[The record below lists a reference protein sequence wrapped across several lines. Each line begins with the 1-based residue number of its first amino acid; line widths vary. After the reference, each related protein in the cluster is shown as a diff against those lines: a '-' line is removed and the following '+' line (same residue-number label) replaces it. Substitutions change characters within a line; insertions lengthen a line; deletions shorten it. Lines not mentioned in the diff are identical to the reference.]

1 MYTETKLSQDILDK
15 LPQPKGYRILIAVPD
30 VEEKTKGGI
39 LLPDSLKSK
48 EETASIV
55 GQVLARGPDCYAD
68 PSRFPEGPYCQEGD
82 WVMFRAYT
90 GTRFKVSGKEFRL
103 INDDSVEAT
112 LKGPEGIE
120 RV

>member
-1 MYTETKLSQDILDK
+1 MYTEAKLSKEIFDK
-15 LPQPKGYRILIAVPD
+15 LPEPEGYRILIAVPD

-55 GQVLARGPDCYAD
+55 GQVLAMGNDCYAD
-68 PSRFPEGPYCQEGD
+68 PARFPSGPYCKEGD

-90 GTRFKVSGKEFRL
+90 GTRFKIGNKEFRL

-112 LKGPEGIE
+112 LNGPEGIE